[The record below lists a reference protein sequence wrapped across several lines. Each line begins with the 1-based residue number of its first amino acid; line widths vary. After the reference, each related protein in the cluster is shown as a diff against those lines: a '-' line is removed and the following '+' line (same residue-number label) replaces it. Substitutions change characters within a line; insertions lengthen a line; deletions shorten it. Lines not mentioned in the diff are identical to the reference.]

1 MTTSNDISVETMAT
15 DSLSFAP
22 DSASFVNNLGE
33 TSSDGG
39 VLDALSAIAHNIF
52 AFDVSH
58 PLIFT
63 QFYFWAF
70 FAVVMLVVAAI
81 GRSRVMLRNAFL
93 FLVSVFFYYKTSGD
107 FTILLIVATALSY
120 FCGRKIGDSVAGLAK
135 EIPNPLSA
143 KMWLGLGIVVEL
155 VVLFYFKYSYLVAD
169 MINQIFGTQIV
180 VHDYLAELGNS
191 LIGSNKF
198 SIDYIWLP
206 VGISFYTFQCISYMM
221 DIYRRRIAP
230 LSNVIDYGFYVS
242 FFPQLVAGP
251 IVRANEFV
259 GQINKPYFLSR
270 RWFGIA
276 VFWILNGLAK
286 KIILAD
292 FLAVN
297 FADRIFANPT
307 MYGGFENFAAMFVY
321 SLQVYADFSGYT
333 DIAIGV
339 ALVMGFY
346 LPRNFNSP
354 YKATNCGGF
363 WKRWHIS
370 LSKWLQDYLYISMG
384 GNRKATAGTFI
395 VIASIAVIGTILSGS
410 VWVAVAVV
418 VVAGWCIIEAILRP
432 EKKKGITSNVN
443 RMNTMLLGGLW
454 HGASWNFMIWG
465 GLNGLGILIWRKW
478 ATMGIHVRSLAATV
492 LTLLCVWGAVETDWP
507 VLRMGAVWLGV
518 IAVCSIIRSLYNLAR
533 APWQLSWMERAW
545 AITQTFVFV
554 TFTRLFFRAGS
565 NLNPAEAN
573 QVAWETATQMV
584 GQIGSPWNTAQIPA
598 IIEGYAMVFALF
610 VIGMIVHWLPDT
622 FKRRYR
628 IWFASMPLPLMA
640 IATVVIVLVIYQF
653 VTADLQKFIYFQF

>member
-1 MTTSNDISVETMAT
+1 MAT
-15 DSLSFAP
+15 TDETVIMASDTLSQ
-22 DSASFVNNLGE
+22 SAAAVSEGGLG
-33 TSSDGG
+33 
-39 VLDALSAIAHNIF
+39 DAAANVAHSIF
-52 AFDVSH
+52 AFDAGH

-70 FAVVMLVVAAI
+70 FACVLVVLAAI
-81 GRSRVMLRNAFL
+81 GRNRIMLRNAFL

-107 FTILLIVATALSY
+107 FTVLLIVATALSY
-120 FCGRKIGDSVAGLAK
+120 VVGRNIGKAVKGLPAGAPTPLRAK
-135 EIPNPLSA
+135 A
-143 KMWLGLGIVVEL
+143 WLGAGIAVEL
-155 VVLFYFKYSYLVAD
+155 LVLFYFKYSYLVAD
-169 MINQIFGTQIV
+169 MVNQVLGTSIE

-191 LIGSNKF
+191 LAGRNKF
-198 SIDYIWLP
+198 SVDYIWLP

-221 DIYRRRIAP
+221 DIFRRRIAP

-259 GQINKPYFLSR
+259 GQISKPYFLSR
-270 RWFGIA
+270 RWFGMA

-297 FADRIFANPT
+297 FADRVFANPT
-307 MYGGFENFAAMFVY
+307 MYGGFENFSAMFVY

-339 ALVMGFY
+339 AMVMGFY
-346 LPRNFNSP
+346 LPQNFNSP

-384 GNRKATAGTFI
+384 GNRKATFGTYA

-418 VVAGWCIIEAILRP
+418 GVAGWCIVEAIVRP

-478 ATMGIHVRSLAATV
+478 STIGVHGRAAVSTIATA
-492 LTLLCVWGAVETDWP
+492 LCAWGAVETGWP

-518 IAVCSIIRSLYNLAR
+518 IAACSIVRSIYNIAK
-533 APWQLSWMERAW
+533 APWSLTWLERAW

-573 QVAWETATQMV
+573 QIAWETATQMV

-598 IIEGYAMVFALF
+598 IVEGYATVFILFIAGMV
-610 VIGMIVHWLPDT
+610 IHWLPDRL
-622 FKRRYR
+622 KRRYR
-628 IWFASMPLPLMA
+628 VCFATMPLWLMGLT
-640 IATVVIVLVIYQF
+640 TVLIVLIIYQF

>member
-1 MTTSNDISVETMAT
+1 MAT
-15 DSLSFAP
+15 TNETVITASDTLSQ
-22 DSASFVNNLGE
+22 SAAAVSE
-33 TSSDGG
+33 GG
-39 VLDALSAIAHNIF
+39 IGDAAANVAHSIF
-52 AFDVSH
+52 AFDAGH

-70 FAVVMLVVAAI
+70 FACVLVVLAAI
-81 GRSRVMLRNAFL
+81 GRSRIMLRNAFL

-107 FTILLIVATALSY
+107 FTVLLIVATALSY
-120 FCGRKIGDSVAGLAK
+120 LVGRNIGKAVKGLPAGAPTPLRAK
-135 EIPNPLSA
+135 A
-143 KMWLGLGIVVEL
+143 WLGAGIAVEL
-155 VVLFYFKYSYLVAD
+155 LVLFYFKYSYLVAD
-169 MINQIFGTQIV
+169 MVNQVFGTSIE

-191 LIGSNKF
+191 LAGRNKF
-198 SIDYIWLP
+198 SVDYIWLP

-221 DIYRRRIAP
+221 DIFRRRIAP

-259 GQINKPYFLSR
+259 GQISKPYFLSQ
-270 RWFGIA
+270 RWFGMA

-297 FADRIFANPT
+297 FADRVFANPT
-307 MYGGFENFAAMFVY
+307 MYGGFENFSAMFVY

-339 ALVMGFY
+339 AMVMGFY
-346 LPRNFNSP
+346 LPQNFNSP

-384 GNRKATAGTFI
+384 GNRKATFGTYA

-418 VVAGWCIIEAILRP
+418 GVAGWCIVEAIVRP

-478 ATMGIHVRSLAATV
+478 STIGVLGRAAVSAIATA
-492 LTLLCVWGAVETDWP
+492 LCAWGAVETGWP

-518 IAVCSIIRSLYNLAR
+518 IAACSIVRSIYNIVK
-533 APWQLSWMERAW
+533 APWSLTWLERAW

-573 QVAWETATQMV
+573 QIAWETATQMV

-598 IIEGYAMVFALF
+598 IVEGYATVFILFIAGMV
-610 VIGMIVHWLPDT
+610 IHWLPDRL
-622 FKRRYR
+622 KRRYR
-628 IWFASMPLPLMA
+628 VCFATMPLWLMGLT
-640 IATVVIVLVIYQF
+640 TVFIVLMIYQF

>member
-1 MTTSNDISVETMAT
+1 MAT
-15 DSLSFAP
+15 TDETVTTATDTLSQ
-22 DSASFVNNLGE
+22 SAAAVSE
-33 TSSDGG
+33 GG
-39 VLDALSAIAHNIF
+39 IGDAAAYVAHNIF
-52 AFDVSH
+52 AFDAGH

-70 FAVVMLVVAAI
+70 FACVLVSLAAI

-107 FTILLIVATALSY
+107 FTVLLIVATALSY
-120 FCGRKIGDSVAGLAK
+120 IVGRNIGKAVKGLPADAPTPLRAK
-135 EIPNPLSA
+135 A
-143 KMWLGLGIVVEL
+143 WLGAGIAVEL

-169 MINQIFGTQIV
+169 MVNQVFGTSIE

-191 LIGSNKF
+191 LAGRNKF
-198 SIDYIWLP
+198 SVDYIWLP

-221 DIYRRRIAP
+221 DIFRRRIAP

-259 GQINKPYFLSR
+259 GQISKPYFLSR
-270 RWFGIA
+270 RWFGMA

-297 FADRIFANPT
+297 FADRVFANPT
-307 MYGGFENFAAMFVY
+307 MYGGFENFSAMFVY

-339 ALVMGFY
+339 AMVMGFY
-346 LPRNFNSP
+346 LPQNFNSP

-384 GNRKATAGTFI
+384 GNRKATFGTYA

-418 VVAGWCIIEAILRP
+418 GVAGWCIVEAIVRP

-478 ATMGIHVRSLAATV
+478 STIGVHGRAAVAAIATA
-492 LTLLCVWGAVETDWP
+492 LCAWGAVETGWP
-507 VLRMGAVWLGV
+507 VLRMGAVWLGA
-518 IAVCSIIRSLYNLAR
+518 IAACSIVRSVYNIAK
-533 APWQLSWMERAW
+533 APWSLTWLERAW

-573 QVAWETATQMV
+573 QIAWETATQMV
-584 GQIGSPWNTAQIPA
+584 GQIGSPWNTAQTPA
-598 IIEGYAMVFALF
+598 IVEGYATVFILF
-610 VIGMIVHWLPDT
+610 VAGMVIHWLPDRL
-622 FKRRYR
+622 KRRYR
-628 IWFASMPLPLMA
+628 VCFATMPLWLMGLT
-640 IATVVIVLVIYQF
+640 TVVIVLIIYQF

>member
-1 MTTSNDISVETMAT
+1 MAT
-15 DSLSFAP
+15 TDETVTTAADTLSQ
-22 DSASFVNNLGE
+22 SAAAVSE
-33 TSSDGG
+33 GG
-39 VLDALSAIAHNIF
+39 IGDAAANVAHSIF
-52 AFDVSH
+52 AFDAGH

-70 FAVVMLVVAAI
+70 FACVLVVLAAI

-107 FTILLIVATALSY
+107 FTVLLIVATALSY
-120 FCGRKIGDSVAGLAK
+120 IVGRNIGKAVKGLPAGTPTPPRAK
-135 EIPNPLSA
+135 A
-143 KMWLGLGIVVEL
+143 WLGLGIAVEL
-155 VVLFYFKYSYLVAD
+155 LVLFYFKYSYLVAD
-169 MINQIFGTQIV
+169 MVNQVFGTSIE

-191 LIGSNKF
+191 LAGRNKF
-198 SIDYIWLP
+198 SVDYIWLP

-221 DIYRRRIAP
+221 DIFRRRIAP

-259 GQINKPYFLSR
+259 GQISKPYFLSR
-270 RWFGIA
+270 RWFGMA

-297 FADRIFANPT
+297 FADRVFANPT
-307 MYGGFENFAAMFVY
+307 MYGGFENFSAMFVY

-339 ALVMGFY
+339 AMVMGFY
-346 LPRNFNSP
+346 LPQNFNSP

-384 GNRKATAGTFI
+384 GNRKATFGTYA

-418 VVAGWCIIEAILRP
+418 GVAGWCIVEAIVRP

-478 ATMGIHVRSLAATV
+478 STIGVHGRAAVSAIATA
-492 LTLLCVWGAVETDWP
+492 LCAWGAVETGWP

-518 IAVCSIIRSLYNLAR
+518 IAACSIARSLYNAVR
-533 APWQLSWMERAW
+533 APWSLTWLERAW

-573 QVAWETATQMV
+573 QIAWETATQMV

-598 IIEGYAMVFALF
+598 IVEGYATVFILFIAGMV
-610 VIGMIVHWLPDT
+610 IHWLPDRL
-622 FKRRYR
+622 KRRYR
-628 IWFASMPLPLMA
+628 VCFASMPLWLMGLT
-640 IATVVIVLVIYQF
+640 TVFIVLIIYQF

>member
-1 MTTSNDISVETMAT
+1 MAT
-15 DSLSFAP
+15 TDETVTTATDTLSQ
-22 DSASFVNNLGE
+22 SAAAV
-33 TSSDGG
+33 SSGG
-39 VLDALSAIAHNIF
+39 IGDAAANVAHNIF
-52 AFDVSH
+52 AFDADH

-70 FAVVMLVVAAI
+70 FACVLVALAAI
-81 GRSRVMLRNAFL
+81 GRSRVMLRNALL

-107 FTILLIVATALSY
+107 FTVLLIVATALSY
-120 FCGRKIGDSVAGLAK
+120 LVGRNIGKAVKGLPADAPTPLRAK
-135 EIPNPLSA
+135 A
-143 KMWLGLGIVVEL
+143 WLGAGIAVEL
-155 VVLFYFKYSYLVAD
+155 MVLFYFKYSYLVAD
-169 MINQIFGTQIV
+169 MVNQVFGTSIE

-191 LIGSNKF
+191 LAGRNKF
-198 SIDYIWLP
+198 SVDYIWLP

-221 DIYRRRIAP
+221 DIFRRRIAP

-259 GQINKPYFLSR
+259 GQISRPYFLSR
-270 RWFGIA
+270 RWFGMA

-297 FADRIFANPT
+297 FADRVFANPT
-307 MYGGFENFAAMFVY
+307 MYGGFENFSAMFVY

-339 ALVMGFY
+339 AMVMGFY
-346 LPRNFNSP
+346 LPQNFNSP

-384 GNRKATAGTFI
+384 GNRKATFGTYA

-418 VVAGWCIIEAILRP
+418 GVAGWCIVEAIVRP

-478 ATMGIHVRSLAATV
+478 STIGVHGRAAVSAIATA
-492 LTLLCVWGAVETDWP
+492 LCAWGAVETGWP
-507 VLRMGAVWLGV
+507 VLRMGTVWLGV
-518 IAVCSIIRSLYNLAR
+518 IAACSTARSIYNLAK
-533 APWQLSWMERAW
+533 APWSLTWLERAW

-573 QVAWETATQMV
+573 QIAWETATQMV
-584 GQIGSPWNTAQIPA
+584 GQIGSSWNTAQIPA
-598 IIEGYAMVFALF
+598 IVEGYATVFILFITGMV
-610 VIGMIVHWLPDT
+610 IHWLPERL
-622 FKRRYR
+622 KRRYR
-628 IWFASMPLPLMA
+628 VCFATMPLWLMGLT
-640 IATVVIVLVIYQF
+640 TVVIVLIIYQF

>member
-1 MTTSNDISVETMAT
+1 MENAPV
-15 DSLSFAP
+15 DSLSFAS
-22 DSASFVNNLGE
+22 DTASASHYALADSVGDAAA
-33 TSSDGG
+33 DGG
-39 VLDALSAIAHNIF
+39 LWDILSNIARNIF
-52 AFDVSH
+52 AFDAEH

-70 FAVVMLVVAAI
+70 LACVLLVLACI
-81 GRSRVMLRNAFL
+81 GRSRILLRNAFL
-93 FLVSVFFYYKTSGD
+93 FFVSVFFYYKTSGD

-120 FCGRKIGDSVAGLAK
+120 VVGRNIGKAVKGLPK
-135 EIPNPLSA
+135 ETPNPLRA
-143 KMWLGLGIVVEL
+143 KVWLGSGIVIEL
-155 VVLFYFKYSYLVAD
+155 LVLFYFKYSYLVAD
-169 MINQIFGTQIV
+169 MINQVFGTSIE
-180 VHDYLAELGNS
+180 VHDYLAELGNTLLS
-191 LIGSNKF
+191 SNRF

-221 DIYRRRIAP
+221 DIYRRRIEP
-230 LSNVIDYGFYVS
+230 LNNVLNYGFYVS

-259 GQINKPYFLSR
+259 GQISKPYFISR

-339 ALVMGFY
+339 ALIMGFY

-384 GNRKATAGTFI
+384 GNRKATFGTYA

-418 VVAGWCIIEAILRP
+418 VVAGWCIIEAIIRP
-432 EKKKGITSNVN
+432 EYKKGITSNVN

-478 ATMGIHVRSLAATV
+478 ATIGIHGRAVVATL
-492 LTLLCVWGAVETDWP
+492 LTLLCGWGAWYTEWP
-507 VLRMGAVWLGV
+507 VLRMGTVWLGV
-518 IAVCSIIRSLYNLAR
+518 IAACSILRSLYNMIR
-533 APWQLSWMERAW
+533 APWELSWLERAW

-598 IIEGYAMVFALF
+598 IIEGYATVFALF
-610 VIGMIVHWLPDT
+610 VIGMIIHWLPDT

-628 IWFASMPLPLMA
+628 IWFASMPLPVMA
-640 IATVVIVLVIYQF
+640 IVTVLIVLVIYQF